1 MAHLLSGQKI
11 AFRQRVEI
19 ETEILRL
26 NTSKNKEAKFR
37 TTTTKKLFDVQ
48 SIWRRVERKVVR
60 LQVSHSPK
68 LARLQPSSFLQAMT
82 IDS

>member
-26 NTSKNKEAKFR
+26 NTSKNKEPKFR

-48 SIWRRVERKVVR
+48 SI
-60 LQVSHSPK
+60 
-68 LARLQPSSFLQAMT
+68 
-82 IDS
+82 